1 LTGHKDGKVHLWR
14 SDAYI
19 GMLTDYKDEV
29 TCMTRCFEGIAICTW
44 RGIINLWDS
53 KLSVCTK
60 SIELSQLPFQLL
72 SYNIQGID
80 YCQNRLLVLTLE
92 GDVIHI
98 TLPES
103 GSAKSNVIKAKR
115 INVVTKISG
124 AHKALS
130 IL

>member
-1 LTGHKDGKVHLWR
+1 
-14 SDAYI
+14 
-19 GMLTDYKDEV
+19 M
-29 TCMTRCFEGIAICTW
+29 
-44 RGIINLWDS
+44 
-53 KLSVCTK
+53 CTK